1 LGEDVAFT
9 RKIYTVR
16 VIQASVFSLKEF
28 IYGVKYAVVMGEL
41 TKPLIDE
48 LRSWCKEKRG
58 RQREASQAL
67 GVSDSTVSDWFH
79 NRKKMTG
86 DQVIAVQTFLGSAGK
101 GRRR

>member
-1 LGEDVAFT
+1 
-9 RKIYTVR
+9 
-16 VIQASVFSLKEF
+16 LKKF
-28 IYGVKYAVVMGEL
+28 IYGVKSVAVMGEL

-58 RQREASQAL
+58 RQREVSQAL

-86 DQVIAVQTFLGSAGK
+86 DQVIAVQTFLGNAEKFRKPK
-101 GRRR
+101 GGLK